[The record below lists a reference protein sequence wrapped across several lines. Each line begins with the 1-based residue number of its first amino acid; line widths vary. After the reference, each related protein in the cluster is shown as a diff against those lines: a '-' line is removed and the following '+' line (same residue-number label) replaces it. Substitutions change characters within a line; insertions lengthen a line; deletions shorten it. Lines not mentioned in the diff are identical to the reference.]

1 MQDKRNLMDKL
12 KITLI
17 KSGIGNRWDQKR
29 TIESLGLRK
38 LNQTVEH
45 DDTPS
50 IRGMIFKIRHLIE
63 VEETI

>member
-1 MQDKRNLMDKL
+1 MNKL
-12 KITLI
+12 KVTLK

-50 IRGMIFKIRHLIE
+50 IRGMLFKIRHLIE
-63 VEETI
+63 VQEIT

>member
-1 MQDKRNLMDKL
+1 MTKL
-12 KITLI
+12 KITLT

-29 TIESLGLRK
+29 TIEILGLRK
-38 LNQTVEH
+38 LNQSVEH

-63 VEETI
+63 VEETN